1 MTSVIIPSEDE
12 AVAKP
17 ANCGCK
23 PMEEHSCR
31 LDCLTA
37 PRFFCGQMLTDQ
49 DMTALV
55 DWTRDKLR
63 LARYRHGWGVACGL
77 EVKCSHKQ
85 NEHLIVSGGYAVS
98 CCGDDIIVCEDVTV
112 DLSKWCKPKPDV
124 CAEFRPTETKQA
136 LIEIGCL
143 RIPASELL
151 VLDLYIH
158 YDEQLGVPTT
168 ALGSGL
174 CDHTAKCEYTRTI
187 ESYRFSLEE
196 SVDSADPLE
205 SAANTWLEGYGKC
218 LGVLDAFSLKFPHYE
233 KTPGMLKEV
242 RDWLLAWIDAH
253 PLTEFCFVRD
263 CICAT
268 TEAPDQRE
276 IVRWLFWIVQ
286 DCRNAYLSCNCY
298 GCESGHGVRL
308 ARVWLR
314 VHEKPGAANARDC
327 SILRVD
333 PYPPYRRDLRPECW
347 PAPLGSVNLGR
358 LIWQHLAAAMSTASD
373 LGIDVNA
380 TPRPLD
386 LPSVTGELKPLL
398 DCLPFVKFGDEPVL
412 QYFDAGSK
420 DFRVVGF
427 CGKPVRAKHE
437 EIVIHAAGA
446 NVAQPPSD
454 IPAPAAEPVKDDLT
468 RIPNIGPRRE
478 EQLNASGITS
488 FRQIASMTPER
499 LRESLPTLTEE
510 PLKEL
515 IEAANRLT
523 ES

>member
-1 MTSVIIPSEDE
+1 MTSVIIPNEDQ
-12 AVAKP
+12 AAAKP
-17 ANCGCK
+17 ANCGCTQ
-23 PMEEHSCR
+23 MEERPCQ

-63 LARYRHGWGVACGL
+63 LARYRHGWGVVCGL
-77 EVKCSHKQ
+77 DVKCSPKQ
-85 NEHLIVSGGYAVS
+85 NEHLVVSGGYAVS
-98 CCGDDIIVCEDVTV
+98 CCGDDIVVCEDVTL

-124 CAEFRPTETKQA
+124 CAEFRPAETREA

-143 RIPASELL
+143 RILVSELR

-174 CDHTAKCEYTRTI
+174 CDHSAKCEYTRTI
-187 ESYRFSLEE
+187 ETYRFSLEE
-196 SVDSADPLE
+196 SDSADPLE
-205 SAANTWLEGYGKC
+205 SAANTWLEGYSKC

-233 KTPGMLKEV
+233 KSEGYFKGV

-268 TEAPDQRE
+268 TAPPDQQE

-286 DCRNAYLSCNCY
+286 DCRNAYLSCDCY

-308 ARVWLR
+308 ARLWLR
-314 VHEKPGAANARDC
+314 VRKTDSRVSTTDC

-333 PYPPYRRDLRPECW
+333 SYPPYRRDLRPECW

-358 LIWQHLAAAMSTASD
+358 LIWQHLAGAMSTAAD
-373 LGIDVNA
+373 LGIDVSA
-380 TPRPLD
+380 TPRPFE
-386 LPSVTGELKPLL
+386 LPSATGELKPRL
-398 DCLPFVKFGDEPVL
+398 DCSPFVKFGDEPVL
-412 QYFDAGSK
+412 QYFDAGGK

-427 CGKPVRAKHE
+427 CGKPVIGKHE
-437 EIVIHAAGA
+437 EVVIRAADAPVG
-446 NVAQPPSD
+446 QPPGD
-454 IPAPAAEPVKDDLT
+454 VPAVAAEPDDLT
-468 RIPNIGPRRE
+468 KIPNIGPRRQ
-478 EQLNASGITS
+478 EQLNERGITS
-488 FRQIASMTPER
+488 FRQIAGMTPEA
-499 LRESLPTLTEE
+499 LREFLPTLTEQ

-515 IEAANRLT
+515 IEAAKALA